1 VTDHDRETL
10 SDADDRRA
18 RTTRRALIAMLVV
31 LIMMLLGL
39 VAFVVNVVTPAGTR
53 KAQSATPTGLTW
65 VRSIYGFGRSVDQQL
80 RSPVDVAIGAGGRI
94 WVTDPDRARILG
106 FNADGSYATLIHRGP
121 AAAGAGRILR
131 TEGIGT
137 DEAGNLYVCD
147 FGNEKVMVFDSNGQY
162 LREWAVPLP
171 TDVAVRDGRVVV
183 TSVPGV
189 SVFTPTGTLVSV
201 WGKRGRGPDEFD
213 AAHGVALAADGTA
226 YIADTQNQRIKA
238 YDKDGKVLWIWPVSK
253 TRSPMPGLVPT
264 SSPGVVQLPTSI
276 ALDGKGR
283 LIVIDAFGFDMVVLK
298 ATSKSASLVARYGD
312 FGQQDAFFNYPTGVA
327 YDADRDWFAVADT
340 FNNRVQI
347 LRIPG
352 STDNAAMAAVR
363 RSLTG
368 QWVYC
373 AAPVGL
379 LLLAGIAALAI
390 RRARRRA
397 RGGEQGEGDRRADG
411 LETPSAEDEEPSA

>member
-1 VTDHDRETL
+1 
-10 SDADDRRA
+10 
-18 RTTRRALIAMLVV
+18 
-31 LIMMLLGL
+31 MMLLGL

-53 KAQSATPTGLTW
+53 NAQSITPAGLTW
-65 VRSIYGFGRSVDQQL
+65 VRSIYGYGRTPDQQMKT
-80 RSPVDVAIGAGGRI
+80 PVDVAIGAGGRI
-94 WVTDPDRARILG
+94 WATDPDRTRILG
-106 FNADGSYATLIHRGP
+106 FNPDGSYATLIHTGP
-121 AAAGAGRILR
+121 GATGAGRILR

-137 DEAGNLYVCD
+137 DEDGNVYVCD
-147 FGNEKVMVFDSNGQY
+147 YGNEKVMVFSGDGRF

-201 WGKRGRGPDEFD
+201 WGKRGRGPEEFD
-213 AAHGVALAADGTA
+213 ATHGVAIAPDGTV
-226 YIADTQNQRIKA
+226 YVADTQNQRVKA
-238 YDKDGKVLWIWPVSK
+238 YDRDGKLMWIWPVSK
-253 TRSPMPGLVPT
+253 AESPMPGLVPT
-264 SSPGVVQLPTSI
+264 SSPGGVQLPTSI

-283 LIVIDAFGFDMVVLK
+283 LIVIDAFGFDMVVLS
-298 ATSKSASLVARYGD
+298 ATSKSATVVARYGD
-312 FGQQDAFFNYPTGVA
+312 FGRQDAFFNYPTGVA

-373 AAPVGL
+373 AMPVGL
-379 LLLAGIAALAI
+379 LLLAAFVALAT
-390 RRARRRA
+390 RRARSRT
-397 RGGEQGEGDRRADG
+397 RGAEQGVIDVREEE
-411 LETPSAEDEEPSA
+411 LETASAEDD